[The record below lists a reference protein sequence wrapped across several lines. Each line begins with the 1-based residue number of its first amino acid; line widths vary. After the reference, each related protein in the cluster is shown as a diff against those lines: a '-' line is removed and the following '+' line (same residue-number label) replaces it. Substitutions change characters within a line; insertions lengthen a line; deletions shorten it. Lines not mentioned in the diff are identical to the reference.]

1 MATSATYW
9 QERESYWLKHGTLP
23 PKAKKG
29 RGQRKNKRDVE
40 GRRRN
45 ALKVLLDKK
54 LC

>member
-1 MATSATYW
+1 MATSETHLQARAT
-9 QERESYWLKHGTLP
+9 HGTLP
-23 PKAKKG
+23 PKVKKG